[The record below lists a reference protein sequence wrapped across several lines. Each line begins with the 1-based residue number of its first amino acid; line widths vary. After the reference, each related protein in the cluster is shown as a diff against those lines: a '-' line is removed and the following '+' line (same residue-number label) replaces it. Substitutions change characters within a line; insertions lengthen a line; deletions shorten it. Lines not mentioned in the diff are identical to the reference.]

1 VSLHDG
7 TVVRLRPMTAGDEPA
22 LRAFVEAI
30 SPESRRLR
38 FCGSISPERAA
49 ALLTDCSC
57 PGDRALIAAVPGARS
72 IVAHA
77 ASYRL
82 GPDLAEV
89 AFLVADAWQGH
100 GLGSLMLS
108 RLAAEAGEQG
118 VRSLFADVAPENGR
132 MLTVFKRLG
141 HPVQIRPDGG
151 LVEVRIS
158 IPPSVPAPAL
168 AA

>member
-1 VSLHDG
+1 
-7 TVVRLRPMTAGDEPA
+7 MTAGDEPA
-22 LRAFVEAI
+22 LRAFLEAI

-38 FCGSISPERAA
+38 FCGSISVERAA
-49 ALLTDCSC
+49 AILTDCSC
-57 PGDRALIAAVPGARS
+57 PGDFALIAELPGART

-77 ASYRL
+77 ASYRI

-108 RLAAEAGEQG
+108 RLAAEAREQG
-118 VRSLFADVAPENGR
+118 VSSLFAEVAPENGG
-132 MLTVFKRLG
+132 MLTVFKGLG
-141 HPVQIRPDGG
+141 APVQIRPDGE
-151 LVEVRIS
+151 LVEVRIAL
-158 IPPSVPAPAL
+158 PSSPPAPAL